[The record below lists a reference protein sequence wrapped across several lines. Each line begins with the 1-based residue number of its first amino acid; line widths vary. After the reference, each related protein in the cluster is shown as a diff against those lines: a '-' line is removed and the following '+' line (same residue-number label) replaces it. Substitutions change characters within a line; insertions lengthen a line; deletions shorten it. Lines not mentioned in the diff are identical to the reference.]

1 MQATRPTTRH
11 TMTIRLVWLVFAL
24 MVGLYCAWRFS
35 GATPLETN
43 LLALLPPSEHD
54 PLEDQAVD
62 KLAVALGDRAVFLVS
77 SHNAAEAEA
86 AARQLGTAL
95 SASGAFRSVIATLP
109 PFDPTQIVRFYLPYR
124 FGLLD
129 PTDRAALANGTV
141 PLQAMLQRHMYA
153 PPQFGLVAPLA
164 DDPWGW
170 FSDWLSQLPIST
182 THLQIENNMLVA
194 HHGATTDVMVVASL
208 PGSAYESAVQTSVEA
223 ASMHADASVR
233 KAFPGITTAKTGA
246 VFYAE
251 SARRASEKEVQLIGT
266 VSLCGVALLIL
277 WAFRSPKLLLLGFVS
292 TALGILSALAATLL
306 VFGKLHLL
314 TLVFGASLIGEA
326 VDYSI
331 QYFVTYLAHQGD
343 WRPWREARAVKPAL
357 AVALTTSL
365 LGYAILAWVPFP
377 ALKQIACFAI
387 VGICIAFASVLS
399 LLPALLTRA
408 PVHRPQRLFDSAA
421 ALLQRWHRWLSG
433 RRAWYVSLLLLLA
446 AVPGWCRL
454 SSDDDIHLLI
464 ERDPALVAQEST
476 IRTALG
482 IDDTAQFFLVRGATP
497 EQVLQNSEALTAKL
511 EIFADTHPAFR
522 WQSITGFVPSVQRQ
536 RNDRALLEQRIFTD
550 RQGLHRILAGV
561 GFRPAVADA
570 WMQDFAK
577 SESRLLTVHAWLDAP
592 WSVPFRQL
600 WLGLAM
606 PPATGYAA
614 VVIPQSLASR
624 DIPALLSAT
633 DGTPGVSL
641 IDKAADVSRLFHAY
655 RRDSA
660 LWLIAALV
668 LVGLLLAW
676 RYRPR
681 AGILVVMPVALAIG
695 ITLGLLGYAHLQLN
709 LFNWLGLML
718 VLCVGVNYAVF
729 LREGSV
735 RRDAN
740 LGAVWTGVLL
750 SAATT
755 LLSFGL
761 LGISTMPA
769 LRSFG
774 ITLALG
780 IAGSALLAPMGMPT
794 RREDPA

>member
-1 MQATRPTTRH
+1 MQAMRPILRH
-11 TMTIRLVWLVFAL
+11 TLIVRLVWLIFAL
-24 MVGLYCAWRFS
+24 MVGFYCAWRFS
-35 GATPLETN
+35 GTAPLETN

-54 PLEDQAVD
+54 PLADQAVD
-62 KLAVALGDRAVFLVS
+62 KLAVALGDRAIFLVS
-77 SHNAAEAEA
+77 GRNAADAEA
-86 AARQLGTAL
+86 AARQLGTVL

-109 PFDPTQIVRFYLPYR
+109 PFDPEQIVRFYQPYR

-129 PTDRAALANGTV
+129 SDDRAALVDGTM
-141 PLQAMLQRHMYA
+141 PLQNMLQRHMYA

-170 FSDWLSQLPIST
+170 FSDWLAQLPISA
-182 THLQIENNMLVA
+182 THLQVENNMLVA
-194 HHGATTDVMVVASL
+194 HHGVTTDVMVVSNL
-208 PGSAYESAVQTSVEA
+208 PGSAYETTVQVSVRA
-223 ASMHADASVR
+223 AAMHAEASVHR
-233 KAFPGITTAKTGA
+233 TFPNVAIVKTGA

-266 VSLCGVALLIL
+266 ASLCGVALLML

-292 TALGILSALAATLL
+292 TALGIVSALAATLF

-331 QYFVTYLAHQGD
+331 QYFVAYLATEGNWQ
-343 WRPWREARAVKPAL
+343 PWQEARAVKPAL

-387 VGICIAFASVLS
+387 VGICIAYTSVIS
-399 LLPALLTRA
+399 LLPSLLTQA
-408 PVHRPQRLFDSAA
+408 PLHKPRHLFKNAA
-421 ALLQRWHRWLSG
+421 ALLRGWRRSLSG
-433 RRAWYVSLLLLLA
+433 RRAWYLSLLLMVA

-454 SSDDDIHLLI
+454 SGDDDIHLLI
-464 ERDPALVAQEST
+464 ERDPTLVAQENI

-482 IDDTAQFFLVRGATP
+482 IDDSAQFFLVRGATP
-497 EQVLQNSEALTAKL
+497 EQVLQNSEALSARL
-511 EIFADTHPAFR
+511 VAFAAAHPAFR
-522 WQSITGFVPSVQRQ
+522 WQSVAGFVPSVQTQ
-536 RNDRALLEQRIFTD
+536 RSNRALLEQRVFAD
-550 RQGLHRILAGV
+550 RRDLQRILANV
-561 GFRPAVADA
+561 GFRSTVADA
-570 WMQDFAK
+570 WIQDFVQ
-577 SESRLLTVHAWLDAP
+577 SDTQFLTVDTWLNAP
-592 WSVPFRQL
+592 WSAPFRQL
-600 WLGLAM
+600 WLGLAV
-606 PPATGYAA
+606 PPATGYTA
-614 VVIPQSLASR
+614 VVMPQNLVPG

-655 RRDSA
+655 RIDST
-660 LWLIAALV
+660 LWLAAALV

-676 RYRPR
+676 RYRPC
-681 AGILVVMPVALAIG
+681 AGISVLTPVALSIG
-695 ITLGLLGYAHLQLN
+695 ITLGMLGYAHVQLN

-718 VLCVGVNYAVF
+718 VLCVGVNYAIF
-729 LREGSV
+729 LREGCQ
-735 RRDAN
+735 RQDAD

-780 IAGSALLAPMGMPT
+780 IAGSALLAPIGMP
-794 RREDPA
+794 RLNEDSA